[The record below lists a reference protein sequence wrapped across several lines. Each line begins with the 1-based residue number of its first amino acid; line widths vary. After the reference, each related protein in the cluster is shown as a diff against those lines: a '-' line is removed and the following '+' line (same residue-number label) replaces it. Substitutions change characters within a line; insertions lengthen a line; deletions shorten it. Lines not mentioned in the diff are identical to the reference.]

1 MGRDGPL
8 NGDRDRLP
16 RNRTVT
22 FLKKSI
28 SQIGIMTNI
37 SILMYHQVG
46 VFDRPAAHR
55 STYCHIRRFK
65 AQMAYLKYLNYRV
78 ISADEAVA
86 VVQGK
91 QKLDG
96 HAVVLTF
103 DDGYADFLD
112 TVWPILKRY
121 RFPATVF
128 MVSALAGK
136 PSSWFEADGRE
147 TPPLLNVEQ
156 LRQLR
161 RAGITIGAH
170 TLSHPRLSRIPREQM
185 TQEIVESRR
194 QLTEMLEEDIPYF
207 CYPYGDY
214 DAAVVDAVKDAGFQA
229 AFSCIRGAAVP
240 GDDRFLLPRK
250 AISYGDSLAGFWWK
264 LHMKHAKKLP
274 TTSASE
280 KGCC

>member
-1 MGRDGPL
+1 MS
-8 NGDRDRLP
+8 
-16 RNRTVT
+16 
-22 FLKKSI
+22 K
-28 SQIGIMTNI
+28 I

-46 VFDRPAAHR
+46 EFERPSAHR
-55 STYCHIRRFK
+55 STYCHIRRFR
-65 AQMAYLKYLNYRV
+65 AQMALLHYLNYKV
-78 ISADEAVA
+78 ISAEDAVA
-86 VVQGK
+86 VTRGELR
-91 QKLDG
+91 LDG

-103 DDGYADFLD
+103 DDGYQDFLD
-112 TVWPILKRY
+112 LAWPILNRY

-128 MVSALAGK
+128 MVSALAGQ
-136 PSSWFEADGRE
+136 PSSWFAKDGRE

-161 RAGITIGAH
+161 RAGVSIGAH

-185 TQEIVESRR
+185 IQEIMESRK
-194 QLTEMLEEDIPYF
+194 QLQDMLGEEIPYF

-214 DAAVVDAVKDAGFQA
+214 DDAVVEVVKQAGFQA

-240 GDDRFLLPRK
+240 GDDLFLLPRK

-264 LHMKHAKKLP
+264 LHMKHEKKISAKSDKD
-274 TTSASE
+274 